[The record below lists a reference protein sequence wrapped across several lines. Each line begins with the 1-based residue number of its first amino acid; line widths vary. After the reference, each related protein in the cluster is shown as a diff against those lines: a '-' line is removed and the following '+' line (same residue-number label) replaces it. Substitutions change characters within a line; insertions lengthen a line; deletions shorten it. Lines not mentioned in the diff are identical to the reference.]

1 MGKIEKRFEPEKSLT
16 VFTVLGAVSADEF
29 SQAIEEF
36 YEKGP
41 VTNKV
46 LFDLTD
52 SFLDQLR
59 SEEILNISR
68 TPKYIPEQRVGG
80 KTAIVA
86 PSDLAF
92 GLARMYE
99 FSSDPADIPFV
110 IKVFRTMEE
119 ARKWLEI

>member
-1 MGKIEKRFEPEKSLT
+1 MGKIEKRFDEEKSLT
-16 VFTVLGAVSADEF
+16 VFTVSGEVSADEF
-29 SQAIEEF
+29 SQAIQEF

-41 VTNKV
+41 VTKKV

-52 SFLDQLR
+52 SILDNLR
-59 SEEILNISR
+59 SEEVLNISR
-68 TPKYIPEQRVGG
+68 TPRHIPEQRVGG

-119 ARKWLEI
+119 AKKWLAV

>member
-16 VFTVLGAVSADEF
+16 IFTVSGAVSADEF
-29 SQAIEEF
+29 SRAIEEF

-59 SEEILNISR
+59 SEEILGISR
-68 TPKYIPEQRVGG
+68 KSRHIPEQRVGG